1 MSLFSFSFSS
11 GQKTNICQYWSRYDT
26 IRYDR
31 RD

>member
-1 MSLFSFSFSS
+1 MVESPAEIL
-11 GQKTNICQYWSRYDT
+11 KTFDYVTFYTYLDT